1 MDIPAIL
8 RSAILVILLA
18 ALVLAAGWLAGVG
31 KVTAP
36 QMITLTALWII
47 PGLLA
52 GLKARDAGTL
62 HGLLAGLLGGV
73 FLFLILPVI
82 GGMAATPSLLTA
94 VAADSR
100 PLLLILAGWW
110 GGFGGLVADIRRAI
124 RARRAARRQ
133 QRGRD

>member
-8 RSAILVILLA
+8 RGAILLMLLA
-18 ALVLAAGWLAGVG
+18 MLMLAAGWLAGVG

-36 QMITLTALWII
+36 QMITLTAIWIV
-47 PGLLA
+47 PGLVA
-52 GLKARDAGTL
+52 GLDARDAGTL
-62 HGLLAGLLGGV
+62 HGLLSGLLGGALI
-73 FLFLILPVI
+73 FLVLPII
-82 GGMAATPSLLTA
+82 GGMTTAPSFLDA

-133 QRGRD
+133 QRGGD

>member
-1 MDIPAIL
+1 MDILAIL
-8 RSAILVILLA
+8 RSAFFVILLA

-36 QMITLTALWII
+36 QMITLSALWII

-52 GLKARDAGTL
+52 GLKARDAGAL

-73 FLFLILPVI
+73 FLFLSLSVI
-82 GGMAATPSLLTA
+82 GGMRATPSILTA
-94 VAADSR
+94 LAADGRS
-100 PLLLILAGWW
+100 LLLILAGWW

-124 RARRAARRQ
+124 RARRR
-133 QRGRD
+133 

>member
-1 MDIPAIL
+1 MDIPAIF

-18 ALVLAAGWLAGVG
+18 ALVLAAGWLMGVE

-82 GGMAATPSLLTA
+82 GGMTATPSLLTA
-94 VAADSR
+94 VAADGQ

-110 GGFGGLVADIRRAI
+110 GGFGGLVADIRRVI
-124 RARRAARRQ
+124 RARRAARR
-133 QRGRD
+133 R